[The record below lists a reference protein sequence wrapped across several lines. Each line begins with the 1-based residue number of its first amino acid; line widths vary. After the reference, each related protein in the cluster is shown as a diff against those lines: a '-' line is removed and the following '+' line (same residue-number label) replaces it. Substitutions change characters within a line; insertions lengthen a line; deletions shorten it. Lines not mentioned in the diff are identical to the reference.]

1 MLPAV
6 IDPPCAQ
13 IENLTKLRTVLR
25 EIATAISASNL
36 VLDLI
41 GFSDNFMFLRQHYL
55 DQVQRVDGS
64 ITVLSAGKPAPLDEV
79 KWESD
84 FYIKYSSQNEV
95 L

>member
-25 EIATAISASNL
+25 EIATAISASSL
-36 VLDLI
+36 VLDPI
-41 GFSDNFMFLRQHYL
+41 GFSENFMFLRQHYL

-64 ITVLSAGKPAPLDEV
+64 ITVLSAGRPAPLDEV
-79 KWESD
+79 K
-84 FYIKYSSQNEV
+84 